1 MNYIKLYF
9 RGAAQVMFQG
19 NTLSGI
25 LIILGIFWG
34 AYDCN
39 NEAIAWGALIGL
51 LASTLAG
58 TIVDRNRTD
67 ARNGLYGFNGVLV
80 GCAFPTFL
88 DCCTWQMWAA
98 LALCAALTT
107 WLRTGLN
114 NILRQ
119 WGINSLTMP
128 FVLLTWIFLLTSRQ
142 FEAFAYNNIS
152 DPSLTAHV
160 ITPFCPTA
168 FNLFVG
174 WLRGIS
180 QVFLLN
186 SVGTGI
192 FFIVA
197 LAVSNTWAALWA
209 AVGSFLGMMIA
220 MLMGADSAQIVNGM
234 YGYSAVLTAIA
245 LGCTFYKPGIL
256 SALWCLIGIIA
267 TIFVQ
272 AAMYSLMLP
281 YGIATLTAPFCLT
294 TWLFLLPRYV
304 LNATVRPNHTRWHK

>member
-1 MNYIKLYF
+1 MNYIKVYF

-19 NTLSGI
+19 NALSGFI
-25 LIILGIFWG
+25 MMLGIFWG
-34 AYDCN
+34 AYESGN
-39 NEAIAWGALIGL
+39 IAVGIGAVVGL

-67 ARNGLYGFNGVLV
+67 AKNGLYGFNGVLV
-80 GCAFPTFL
+80 GCAFATFI
-88 DCCTWQMWAA
+88 DCCSWQMWVA

-128 FVLLTWIFLLTSRQ
+128 FVLMTWIFLLTARQ
-142 FEAFAYNNIS
+142 FGIFGYNTLS
-152 DPSLTAHV
+152 DPTLTAH
-160 ITPFCPTA
+160 TALPLYPTSL
-168 FNLFVG
+168 NLYVG

-180 QVFLLN
+180 QVFLLD

-197 LAVSNTWAALWA
+197 LAVNSTWAAMWA
-209 AVGSFLGMMIA
+209 AVGSFVAMIVA
-220 MLMGADSAQIVNGM
+220 GVFGADGTQIVNGL

-256 SALWCLIGIIA
+256 SALWCLLGIV
-267 TIFVQ
+267 TTVFVQ

-294 TWLFLLPRYV
+294 TWIFLLPRYV